1 MTAEE
6 KKAKMREYYREY
18 RKKNAKKIS
27 EQHMASDRRHKER
40 VRDYQREYYKTHPDF
55 RKRRAEY
62 LKEWRKKRK
71 EHDLVKGLTEGK
83 ADED

>member
-1 MTAEE
+1 VTTEE

-18 RKKNAKKIS
+18 RQKNAKKIS
-27 EQHMASDRRHKER
+27 EQHMASDRRHIER
-40 VRDYQREYYKTHPDF
+40 VRAYQREYFKTHPDF

-71 EHDLVKGLTEGK
+71 EHDLVKEFTEG
-83 ADED
+83 EQE